1 MEDSRIDRAA
11 WGLARTLR
19 DQGFS
24 FDDIQDVGGTMQ
36 ILAARW
42 EQRERDGE
50 PETDP
55 LLGDEQLLV
64 EVTD

>member
-1 MEDSRIDRAA
+1 
-11 WGLARTLR
+11 
-19 DQGFS
+19 
-24 FDDIQDVGGTMQ
+24 MQ